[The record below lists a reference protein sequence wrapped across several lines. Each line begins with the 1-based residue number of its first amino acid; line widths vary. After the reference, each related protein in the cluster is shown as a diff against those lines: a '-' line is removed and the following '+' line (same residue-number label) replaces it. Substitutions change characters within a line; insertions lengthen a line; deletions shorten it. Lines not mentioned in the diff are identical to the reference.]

1 MLEHLV
7 AQLLSGTICCQVVKA
22 ITEPGMFIFLY
33 KIDKAYFFN
42 FKSKYRHAACPVLFG
57 TKWVSNR
64 WIHEVGQEFRRPCAL
79 EKEEIQKF

>member
-1 MLEHLV
+1 
-7 AQLLSGTICCQVVKA
+7 
-22 ITEPGMFIFLY
+22 MFIFLY

-79 EKEEIQKF
+79 EKEEIQKI